1 VRVDVFSETIF
12 NRHHSMIYSRP
23 MKMQI
28 QVSLTVAL
36 IVAWSLPGSADYTL
50 VLKNGRTITVQSYR
64 EEGKMIKF
72 YGLGGEIGL
81 SKDQIQTIRKTG
93 EGERQDLSLPAPAVA
108 SSRSIDV
115 SQPSSD
121 TPRVESR
128 ESTGP
133 EQTPR
138 EDAANEELEQQKR
151 LKEITEQLENAKQRY
166 LNATQGGSTA
176 ANLSKEGI
184 NAWVAELGS
193 RINDSQKAPLSEYT
207 PKMRELSQLRSQ
219 IDKLQNER
227 DALLQEMKAKSSA
240 TNSL

>member
-1 VRVDVFSETIF
+1 
-12 NRHHSMIYSRP
+12 

-28 QVSLTVAL
+28 QVSLTVASM
-36 IVAWSLPGSADYTL
+36 VAWSLPVSADYNL
-50 VLKNGRTITVQSYR
+50 VLKNVRAITVQSYR

-81 SKDQIQTIRKTG
+81 SKDQIQAIRKTG

-121 TPRVESR
+121 TPQVESR

-138 EDAANEELEQQKR
+138 EDAANEALKQQKR
-151 LKEITEQLENAKQRY
+151 LKEITEQLEIEKERY
-166 LNATQGGSTA
+166 VNATQGGNLS

-184 NAWVAELGS
+184 NAWVADLGS
-193 RINDSQKAPLSEYT
+193 RFKDSQKAPLSEYP

-219 IDKLQNER
+219 IDKLQKER
-227 DALLQEMKAKSSA
+227 DALVQEIKAKSST
-240 TNSL
+240 TNSQ